1 MDDLRQDLRW
11 AARSIARNPLLATA
25 AVVTLALGIGAG
37 TAVFSVVHGLLLKPL
52 PYAEPDRL
60 VSVWPEQNF
69 NKALVRRIAEA
80 VPALEGI
87 SGISNGEVVLTGD
100 GSAEQ
105 LRSSLVSVGHFA
117 LLGVRPALG
126 RSFRPEESVP
136 GEDGVVILSHG
147 LWTRRLGGDPG
158 ILGRTVRLS
167 GAGHESRTVIGVL
180 PEGYRPVSDSG
191 DPPQLWMPLADPESW
206 TVHDDSSWYVNW
218 RVGRLAPGA
227 TREQA
232 TAQLRA
238 EALRLR
244 SEGSNAFDEEVV
256 RTAEV
261 VPLGRGSADDLSRP
275 LWLLMGAV
283 GLVLLI
289 ACANV
294 ANLLLARG
302 EARERELAVRR
313 ALGAGRL
320 RIARQLLTESA
331 ILGVAGGLLGIA
343 IAYGAVEVLA
353 ARAAAVLPRTD
364 EVAVDGAVLLFALA
378 SSLLAAVV
386 FGALPALQGSRGAG
400 AGGGSDAECLRSA
413 GRGALGTGRSGR
425 LPRWLIGAEVALAVV
440 VLVASGLMLRSLHSL
455 YAVDPGF
462 DPSNVLAFQVTPPE
476 AKYPDPAA
484 ANRFYDRLLER
495 IGAMPGVR
503 SAGGIQLLPLTG
515 GNWGF
520 PSYPEGFVLPEGDTP
535 PSLNFRIVRP
545 GYMEAVRMPLL
556 AGRRLADADGLGDAP
571 DLAVVNETLAR
582 EYFPGGAEAA
592 LGRKIRFF
600 GPEGPEVAIVGV
612 VGDVRQFALDL
623 EPQPEVYVTS
633 QEWTWPVALWMVVRT
648 DGDPMRLAGDVRR
661 AVAAIDPDVPV
672 ARVDRMEAVVARSA
686 GTRRFVAVLLTA
698 FGALALVLGAI
709 GVFGVTSYTVARRLP
724 ELGLRKAL
732 GATPGGL
739 VGETLRRGLRPV
751 AAGVAVGVVAAL
763 LVSRLLASLLFG
775 VAPRDPATLAAA
787 AGFLLLVG
795 TAAVAL
801 PALRASK
808 VDPMRVLR
816 DE

>member
-87 SGISNGEVVLTGD
+87 SGISNGELVLTGD
-100 GSAEQ
+100 GPAEQ
-105 LRSSLVSVGHFA
+105 LRGSLVSVSHFD
-117 LLGVRPALG
+117 LLGVQPALG

-147 LWTRRLGGDPG
+147 LWTRRFGADPDV
-158 ILGRTVRLS
+158 LGRTIRLS
-167 GAGHESRTVIGVL
+167 GADHESRTVIGVL

-191 DPPQLWMPLADPESW
+191 DPPQLWAPLSDPESW
-206 TVHDDSSWYVNW
+206 SVHDDSSWYVNW

-227 TREQA
+227 TLAQA

-238 EALRLR
+238 EALRLK
-244 SEGSNAFDEEVV
+244 SEGSNAFAEEVV

-261 VPLGRGSADDLSRP
+261 VPLGRGSADELTRP
-275 LWLLMGAV
+275 LWLLLGAV

-302 EARERELAVRR
+302 EGRERELAVRR
-313 ALGAGRL
+313 ALGAGRT
-320 RIARQLLTESA
+320 RIARQLLTESTL
-331 ILGVAGGLLGIA
+331 LGVAGGLLGIA
-343 IAYGAVEVLA
+343 VAYGAVEVLA
-353 ARAAAVLPRTD
+353 AGAASVLPRAG
-364 EVAVDGAVLLFALA
+364 EVAVDGTVLLFALGA
-378 SSLLAAVV
+378 SFLAAAV
-386 FGALPALQGSRGAG
+386 FGALPALQGARGA
-400 AGGGSDAECLRSA
+400 AGTGGSDAETLRNGA
-413 GRGALGTGRSGR
+413 RGALGGAGGR

-440 VLVASGLMLRSLHSL
+440 VVVACGLMLRSLHAL
-455 YAVDPGF
+455 YSVDPGF
-462 DPSNVLAFQVTPPE
+462 DAESVLTFQVTPPE
-476 AKYPDPAA
+476 TKYPDPAA
-484 ANRFYDRLLER
+484 VNRFYDRLLER
-495 IGAMPGVR
+495 IDAMPGVR

-520 PSYPEGFVLPEGDTP
+520 PSYPEGYVVAEGDVP

-556 AGRRLADADGLGDAP
+556 AGRRLADTDGVGDAP
-571 DLAVVNETLAR
+571 DLAVVNEALAR

-623 EPQPEVYVTS
+623 EPQPEVYVTA
-633 QEWTWPVALWMVVRT
+633 QEWSWPVALWMTVRT
-648 DGDPMRLAGDVRR
+648 EGDPMRLAGDVRR
-661 AVAAIDPDVPV
+661 AVAEIDADVPV
-672 ARVDRMEAVVARSA
+672 ARLDRMEAVVARSA

-709 GVFGVTSYTVARRLP
+709 GVFGVTAYSVARRLP

-739 VGETLRRGLRPV
+739 VGETLARGLRPV
-751 AAGVAVGVVAAL
+751 AAGIVVGVVAAL
-763 LVSRLLASLLFG
+763 AVSRLLASLLFG
-775 VAPRDPATLAAA
+775 VAPRDPLTIAAA

-795 TAAVAL
+795 AAAVAL